1 MKSITPGLNSSMNL
15 AIFTSEEKEI
25 IRSLGKEWYITN
37 AGGRLTIGNRSYYK
51 YFLMKPTSAYQELF
65 NIEREI
71 VVVFSDYENFEPRS
85 LDAFDSAI
93 NVNNELRI
101 ERACGILIS
110 RDRKIETKITR
121 LLKSDPEHQA
131 IVPFTYEELSNKY
144 DSFFIQNRFKEHF
157 YSRDLFAFNS
167 ALKKDLYFFG
177 RTDLIYSIINRHK
190 SNENSGLF
198 GLRKTGK
205 TSLVYGIQ
213 RAIKNSEGISIFL
226 DCQSP
231 NFHAKKW
238 NKALYLLIAEIKSQ
252 NNLEILLKNESEYS
266 EENAASAFE
275 KDLIKLHKKLKN
287 KNILLIFDEIEH
299 ITPEIS
305 LSQHWK
311 NGRDFVLFW
320 QTLRSLFQKYNN
332 LFSYLIVG
340 TNPKCV
346 ETPFINGVDNPIY
359 MQIPHEYI
367 QPFDV
372 PQTKDMIRRI
382 GSIMGLNFDEGIYSK
397 LHEDFGGHPFLMRN
411 VCSVI
416 NTLAPKERP
425 VRIDKTMYERGK
437 LQFNQKDGS
446 SYIDMILSILKEHYN
461 DEFEMLKFLAIGD
474 YEQFKEFAQISPEYT
489 NHLIGYNIL
498 DQNSDSYF
506 FKIESVKQRLA
517 EMNKFKKINLTNS
530 EKLAEISERR
540 NIIEPKLRL
549 IIRTVLR
556 SNLDENNAKQKV
568 LDIMGTPRSTK
579 YYSYSLK
586 DIFNANKS
594 EIYFEDLRKV
604 ISKEWQYFENIFGK
618 DKSAFNTHMEAIN
631 KYRADTHAKE
641 IEKGDMEYFRV
652 CAGKIEAYIE
662 DFL

>member
-15 AIFTSEEKEI
+15 AIFTSEEKKI

-93 NVNNELRI
+93 NVKNDLRI

-110 RDRKIETKITR
+110 RDRKIETKITT

-238 NKALYLLIAEIKSQ
+238 NKALYLLIVEIKSQ

-299 ITPEIS
+299 ITPGIS

-311 NGRDFVLFW
+311 NGEDFVLFW

-474 YEQFKEFAQISPEYT
+474 YEQFKEFAQLSPEYT

-506 FKIESVKQRLA
+506 FKIESVRQRLA

-540 NIIEPKLRL
+540 NIIEPKLRW

-618 DKSAFNTHMEAIN
+618 DKSAFNTYMGAIN